1 MLTVLGIET
10 TLVSLWKLQKKIL
23 RMTTLTAYRN
33 LTVHPPA
40 PRRNYDFLHWM
51 NWMRCRK
58 EKASL
63 FTFIILFQKHRQIMR
78 LLKGFP
84 QSKCKMQNLWVTI
97 YFWEADQ
104 RKPNFWL
111 LLRYGLGSLEL
122 AVSSVMQHELPW

>member
-1 MLTVLGIET
+1 MLTILGIET

-23 RMTTLTAYRN
+23 RMTTLEISLFTP
-33 LTVHPPA
+33 LPPVETTTS
-40 PRRNYDFLHWM
+40 YIEWIGWDVE
-51 NWMRCRK
+51 RK
-58 EKASL
+58 KTSL
-63 FTFIILFQKHRQIMR
+63 FTFQFLIILFQKHRQIMR
-78 LLKGFP
+78 LLQGFP

-104 RKPNFWL
+104 RKPTFWL

>member
-23 RMTTLTAYRN
+23 KMTTLTAYRN
-33 LTVHPPA
+33 LTVHPP
-40 PRRNYDFLHWM
+40 PPVETTTSYIEWIEWDVERKKHHCLH
-51 NWMRCRK
+51 
-58 EKASL
+58 
-63 FTFIILFQKHRQIMR
+63 FQKHRQIIR
-78 LLKGFP
+78 LLLEFP

-97 YFWEADQ
+97 YFWEVDQ
-104 RKPNFWL
+104 RKPTFWL

>member
-23 RMTTLTAYRN
+23 RMTTLEISLFTP
-33 LTVHPPA
+33 LPPVETTTS
-40 PRRNYDFLHWM
+40 YIEWIGWDVE
-51 NWMRCRK
+51 RK
-58 EKASL
+58 KTSL
-63 FTFIILFQKHRQIMR
+63 FTFQFLIILFQKHRQIMR
-78 LLKGFP
+78 LLQGFP
-84 QSKCKMQNLWVTI
+84 QSKCKIQNLWVTI

-104 RKPNFWL
+104 RKPTFWL